1 MFICII
7 FIILI
12 IFIIFTYIYYYI
24 YTIIYYIILIIFTCG
39 VVQRFIAGA
48 MKLVTVLTRKKNP
61 AIKNG
66 ML

>member
-12 IFIIFTYIYYYI
+12 IFIIFTYIY
-24 YTIIYYIILIIFTCG
+24 YYIILIIFTCG

>member
-1 MFICII
+1 M
-7 FIILI
+7 
-12 IFIIFTYIYYYI
+12 
-24 YTIIYYIILIIFTCG
+24 YIILIIFTCG

>member
-12 IFIIFTYIYYYI
+12 IFTIFTYIY
-24 YTIIYYIILIIFTCG
+24 YYIILIIFTCG

>member
-1 MFICII
+1 MFICIL

-12 IFIIFTYIYYYI
+12 IFTIFTYIY
-24 YTIIYYIILIIFTCG
+24 YYIILIIFTCG